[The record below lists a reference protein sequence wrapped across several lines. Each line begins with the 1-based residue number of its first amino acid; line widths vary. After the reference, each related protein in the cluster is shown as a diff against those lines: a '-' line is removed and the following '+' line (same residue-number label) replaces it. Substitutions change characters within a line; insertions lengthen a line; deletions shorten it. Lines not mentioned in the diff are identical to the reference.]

1 MALDPRMA
9 AVQGRTAGRATAAD
23 IDAGLRS
30 YMLRVYNYMAL
41 GVAFTGIVAMF
52 VAMNPALMQTIAVG
66 PARWI
71 LFFGILGLGW
81 FSGRIMFAGSA
92 ALAHGV
98 FWLYAGMWGALMA
111 PMFHYYTGESI
122 VRVFFMTAGMFA
134 AMSLFGYTTKKNLT
148 GVGQFLAM
156 ATFGILIAVLLNA
169 FVFQSAGFHLILAII
184 VVLIFAGITA
194 WETQQI
200 KEWYFEDDLGD
211 VAQRKAIFGAFL
223 LYGSFVT
230 IFIWL
235 LSIFGSRE

>member
-1 MALDPRMA
+1 MALDPRT
-9 AVQGRTAGRATAAD
+9 AVQGRTVDRARAAD
-23 IDAGLRS
+23 IDAGLRA

-52 VAMNPALMQTIAVG
+52 VSMNPPLMQTIALG

-81 FSGRIMFAGSA
+81 FSGRIMFSGSA
-92 ALAHGV
+92 AVAHGV
-98 FWLYAGMWGALMA
+98 FWLYAAMWGALMA
-111 PMFHYYTGESI
+111 PMFYLYTGESI

-134 AMSLFGYTTKKNLT
+134 AMSLFGYTTKKNLS
-148 GVGQFLAM
+148 GIGQFLVM

-169 FVFQSAGFHLILAII
+169 LVFQSAGFHLILAIV
-184 VVLIFAGITA
+184 VVLVFAGVTA

-200 KEWYFEDDLGD
+200 KQWYFAGD
-211 VAQRKAIFGAFL
+211 HDELAQRKSIFGAFL

-235 LSIFGSRE
+235 LSIFGNRE